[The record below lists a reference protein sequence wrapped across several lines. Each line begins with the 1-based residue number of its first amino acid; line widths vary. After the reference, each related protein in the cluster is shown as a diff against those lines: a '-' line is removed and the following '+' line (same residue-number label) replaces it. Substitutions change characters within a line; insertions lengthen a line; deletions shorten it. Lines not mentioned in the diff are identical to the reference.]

1 MKSEEERILHIRV
14 KYEDAINSIAKYK
27 ESIDALKNAEK
38 ELGQQVKDGT
48 ITEKEYKTQVAAI
61 GEQVKQYKEN
71 IRVLSKEIQ
80 NNLKQEKLQEGSL
93 RSLRAELSNATKEYD
108 SLSRAER
115 NGAKGKELKNHIN
128 EITTELKKAEEE
140 TQRFYRNV
148 GNYKQSILDAI
159 AGTNGFA
166 KSLLSLA
173 GGSGGGAAAGGAAG
187 GAAMGAAAVA
197 TAGIGAL
204 VAGIYTLKGVISSA
218 KDLIISFEKENST
231 LAAVL
236 GTTADKIQ
244 GLTEDAKRLGE
255 QTRYTAVEVT
265 QLQVELAKLG
275 FSENQIKDST
285 EQVLMFANATGAD
298 LAEAANVAGAALR
311 AFGDDA
317 KNMGRYVSAMAV
329 GTTKSALSFG
339 DLSTTIS
346 TLAPVAHAF
355 GFEIEDVV
363 TLIGK
368 LKDSGFDASS
378 AATAARNI
386 LLNLADSNGKLAKSM
401 GEPVHN
407 MDELAKGLISL
418 RDSGIDLAGAL
429 DLTDKRSV
437 AAFESF
443 MTNAEGLTKMRKSVT
458 DCEDGLKQMN
468 ETMSNNVNGS
478 LAKLE
483 SAWQGL
489 LLKFYDS
496 KGAMKIVIDAM
507 TDFVSWCSKLGERF
521 DDLKH
526 RSLLVRASWN
536 GFVAGLKM
544 TLSALGNA
552 LKAIVDM
559 VKGLG
564 KAIEGLLTLDFSRMF
579 EGLKQ
584 TTLAMP
590 KFMYNQG
597 KDSAKALMKAFKDT
611 VSNDKVSVKVE
622 TETEETAGDGAE
634 TAKGAGSGKW
644 KGVKDEKAL
653 AKAKAAQEKH
663 DREMAEMRKK
673 EQEEIQKAENLMMQ
687 LVVQTA
693 EQKRLAVKKSYDH
706 QIADLKLKLETD
718 KKLTADA
725 KVAINSQIESLE
737 QIRDKKLEEF
747 DRKRIDEEVSRE
759 EEYIRMRLSV
769 VRKGSEEE
777 FQLKAAQIENQRQL
791 ALSAAQQEIVSEEEK
806 QRNLWAIN
814 EEYDHMYDE
823 LLNERTRRELEEI
836 QKRYEQKIL
845 QAEVENGP
853 DGELEVLRLRME
865 EKQAMLE
872 AAQQME
878 GETIEEFN
886 MRKLQ
891 MEQDFQKAKKA
902 LADGEVKVETGKA
915 KAIASVYGGLSKVV
929 GAFADENEE
938 LAKLSKVLALGEIAI
953 NTGTAIAKGVSQA
966 QSVPYPANLAAI
978 ATTVATVLSNIATAI
993 STVKSAKFA
1002 TGGAVEGEGTETSDS
1017 IPAMLSNGESVLTAA
1032 ATRMFAPALSAFN
1045 QMGGGVPITVQ
1056 NNGTQMGEEF
1066 LANAVAKGM
1075 SMAPRPVVSVE
1086 EIRDVESRLDVIED
1100 LSTI

>member
-1 MKSEEERILHIRV
+1 MTKSDEERVLHIRV
-14 KYEDAINSIAKYK
+14 KYEDAIYGIMRYK
-27 ESIDALKNAEK
+27 EKIDDLKSAEK
-38 ELGQQVKDGT
+38 NLAKQVKEGT
-48 ITEKEYKTQVAAI
+48 VTAEEYRTQVAAME
-61 GEQVKQYKEN
+61 EQVKEYKEN
-71 IRVLSKEIQ
+71 VRGLSKEIQ
-80 NNLKQEKLQEGSL
+80 NNLKQEKEQEGSL

-115 NGAKGKELKNHIN
+115 QGAKGNELQKHIN
-128 EITTELKKAEEE
+128 EITDELKAAEAE
-140 TQRFYRNV
+140 TQRFYRSV
-148 GNYKQSILDAI
+148 GSYEDSIKSALGVNNQFANSLLAMSKNGGGVSGLFNQASVAASAFGKTLLGLLANPVFIALAGIVGVGMAFKWFYDYNKGIEEATRLTREFLGLSGDELKAMRSEIQATADLYGKDYVEVLKAVDNLVAQYGITAQEALKTINDGFIAGADLSGDMLAKIQQYGPAFRDAGIKADELVAIIAQTRSGVFSDKGLDLIQMASKKIREMSKSTAESLDAI
-159 AGTNGFA
+159 GISSKQVEADLKSGA
-166 KSLLSLA
+166 KSTFDVIQEVSAKLKEVPQDSQEVGNVLKDVFGKQGASGGLKMIETLDTMTTKIEDVKKVTGEYGKEQERLLNANAELNKRMAALFDVSDKGFGEMLLRIRTVTSEGLSKLLDGIISTINYCIDLYNNSIVVRGGVEAIGVSFKNVWTAVKLVFNLIIDGFKMIGRTARSLFDVLEGILTFDLGKMKKGISGLLDGYVNTIKEGYNDIKSA
-173 GGSGGGAAAGGAAG
+173 GKEYAQTFVDAYNNTVKGAKIEKLQVPDVSDGASSPSDGGSGSGGSGG
-187 GAAMGAAAVA
+187 
-197 TAGIGAL
+197 
-204 VAGIYTLKGVISSA
+204 S
-218 KDLIISFEKENST
+218 
-231 LAAVL
+231 
-236 GTTADKIQ
+236 
-244 GLTEDAKRLGE
+244 
-255 QTRYTAVEVT
+255 
-265 QLQVELAKLG
+265 
-275 FSENQIKDST
+275 
-285 EQVLMFANATGAD
+285 
-298 LAEAANVAGAALR
+298 
-311 AFGDDA
+311 
-317 KNMGRYVSAMAV
+317 
-329 GTTKSALSFG
+329 
-339 DLSTTIS
+339 
-346 TLAPVAHAF
+346 
-355 GFEIEDVV
+355 
-363 TLIGK
+363 
-368 LKDSGFDASS
+368 
-378 AATAARNI
+378 
-386 LLNLADSNGKLAKSM
+386 
-401 GEPVHN
+401 
-407 MDELAKGLISL
+407 
-418 RDSGIDLAGAL
+418 
-429 DLTDKRSV
+429 
-437 AAFESF
+437 
-443 MTNAEGLTKMRKSVT
+443 
-458 DCEDGLKQMN
+458 
-468 ETMSNNVNGS
+468 
-478 LAKLE
+478 
-483 SAWQGL
+483 
-489 LLKFYDS
+489 
-496 KGAMKIVIDAM
+496 
-507 TDFVSWCSKLGERF
+507 
-521 DDLKH
+521 
-526 RSLLVRASWN
+526 
-536 GFVAGLKM
+536 
-544 TLSALGNA
+544 
-552 LKAIVDM
+552 
-559 VKGLG
+559 
-564 KAIEGLLTLDFSRMF
+564 
-579 EGLKQ
+579 
-584 TTLAMP
+584 
-590 KFMYNQG
+590 
-597 KDSAKALMKAFKDT
+597 
-611 VSNDKVSVKVE
+611 
-622 TETEETAGDGAE
+622 
-634 TAKGAGSGKW
+634 GSGSGSKTN
-644 KGVKDEKAL
+644 KNKDNT
-653 AKAKAAQEKH
+653 
-663 DREMAEMRKK
+663 AEMKKK
-673 EQEEIQKAENLMMQ
+673 ELEEIRKAEDLLMQ

-693 EQKRLAVKKSYDH
+693 EQKRLAVKKSYDR
-706 QIADLKLKLETD
+706 QIEDLRKKLETD

-725 KVAINSQIESLE
+725 KAAINSQIESLE

-747 DRKRIDEEVSRE
+747 DRKRIEEEVSRE

-836 QKRYEQKIL
+836 EKRYEQKIL